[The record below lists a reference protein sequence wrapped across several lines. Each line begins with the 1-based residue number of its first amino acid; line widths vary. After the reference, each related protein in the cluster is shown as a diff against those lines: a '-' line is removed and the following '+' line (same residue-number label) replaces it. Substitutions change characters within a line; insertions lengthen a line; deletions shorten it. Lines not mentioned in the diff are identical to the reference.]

1 MMDFQQFLKKTPDL
15 NKVLPKKMAKNL
27 LEVSKIINNLPK
39 NEEELK
45 ALASKAL
52 WNKPTEEYL
61 SRIPNGSFI
70 VVYRGGYETP
80 VVAKIDNKSILIKTN
95 NNTWETLP
103 TQEIQVLMPIPEWK
117 KEE

>member
-61 SRIPNGSFI
+61 GRIPNGSFI
-70 VVYRGGYETP
+70 VVYRGGNETP